1 MTVKFEKITLW
12 TATETFGGND
22 RGLSALD
29 YIRTALDGVGLECKI
44 LDDDTEDYKLVT
56 LATVEEA
63 KAEATI
69 ASAPELLEAAQAA
82 QAVLKALCNWIA
94 EDPNAQHYEDCD
106 PDGSQ
111 GCTCPISSAP
121 DARSRLG
128 SAIAKAE
135 KEVTG

>member
-1 MTVKFEKITLW
+1 MAVKFEKITLW
-12 TATETFGGND
+12 TASETYGVND

-29 YIRTALDGVGLECKI
+29 YIIPALDKI
-44 LDDDTEDYKLVT
+44 EEGKVLDYDTEDYKLVK
-56 LATVEEA
+56 VEAA

-69 ASAPELLEAAQAA
+69 ASAPELLVAAEAARG
-82 QAVLKALCNWIA
+82 VLEALCNWIA

-128 SAIAKAE
+128 SAIAKA
-135 KEVTG
+135 KGTVTAE

>member
-1 MTVKFEKITLW
+1 MSKTIKTS
-12 TATETFGGND
+12 GNYMVYRDGARVAGFALEDD
-22 RGLSALD
+22 RNLFQ
-29 YIRTALDGVGLECKI
+29 
-44 LDDDTEDYKLVT
+44 
-56 LATVEEA
+56 
-63 KAEATI
+63 
-69 ASAPELLEAAQAA
+69 SAPELLEAAQAA

-135 KEVTG
+135 KELTG

>member
-1 MTVKFEKITLW
+1 MAVKFEKITLW
-12 TATETFGGND
+12 TALDTYGGND

-29 YIRTALDGVGLECKI
+29 YIIPEVEGCTI
-44 LDDDTEDYKLVT
+44 LDSYAEDYKLVK
-56 LATVEEA
+56 VEAA

-69 ASAPELLEAAQAA
+69 ASAPELLVAAEAAQG
-82 QAVLKALCNWIA
+82 VLVALCNWIA

-128 SAIAKAE
+128 SAIAKAR
-135 KEVTG
+135 GGR